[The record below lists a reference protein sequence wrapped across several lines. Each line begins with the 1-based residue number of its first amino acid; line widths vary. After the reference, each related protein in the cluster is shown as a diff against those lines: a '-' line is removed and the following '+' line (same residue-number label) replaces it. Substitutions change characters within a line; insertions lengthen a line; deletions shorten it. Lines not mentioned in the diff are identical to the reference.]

1 MKKSTLISCLALS
14 TLSVTAYAYMNWNR
28 SEPAPLQVEASDKKP
43 LVSSAYA
50 FNYALNPVD
59 DSGLFY
65 DVSSRFLATI
75 AKDKL
80 HGAVSILDI
89 LPAEGKEGLENFH
102 TVSVGVIRDGK
113 DVIEEGQGDALN
125 AAQMKLLQTAD
136 YSTNIHI
143 NSLCTK
149 RNATTGELE
158 NYELVYYITVIPE
171 KEAFYLGGREALV
184 AWLKTNLEE
193 ETAIIE
199 QDRLKPGQ
207 VSFTV
212 TREGT
217 VEDVRLT
224 SSCGYTTVDEAL
236 VEQIR
241 SMPQRWT
248 PATDAKGDY
257 VDQGLVFFFGMQGC

>member
-1 MKKSTLISCLALS
+1 MKKSILISCLALS
-14 TLSVTAYAYMNWNR
+14 TLSVTAYAYMNWSR
-28 SEPAPLQVEASDKKP
+28 SEPAPLKGGASCKKP
-43 LVSSAYA
+43 ITAYA
-50 FNYALNPVD
+50 FNYALNPIAD
-59 DSGLFY
+59 ADLLY

-80 HGAVSILDI
+80 HGAISILDI
-89 LPAEGKEGLENFH
+89 IPAEGKEGLENFH

-143 NSLCTK
+143 NSLCMK
-149 RNATTGELE
+149 RNATSGELE
-158 NYELVYYITVIPE
+158 NYELVYYITVTPE
-171 KEAFYLGGREALV
+171 KEAFYLGGREALI
-184 AWLKTNLEE
+184 AWLKANLEE

-199 QDRLKPGQ
+199 KDKLRPGQ

-224 SSCGYTTVDEAL
+224 SSCGYATVDEAL

-248 PATDAKGDY
+248 PATDAKGEF